1 MFPFASED
9 PNIFRASITFLKLQS
24 IPPRE
29 RPTSGGRCAV
39 DTTNELHKG
48 EQRFHIIAHT
58 DFSGVAEEGTWRH
71 VSAHAIAASP
81 FGPWQVVDAPPYTR
95 TITWEGGEEM
105 EVYTRE

>member
-1 MFPFASED
+1 MLDASRS
-9 PNIFRASITFLKLQS
+9 PSYVVVT
-24 IPPRE
+24 PE
-29 RPTSGGRCAV
+29 RFMTIVGYPLTPS
-39 DTTNELHKG
+39 
-48 EQRFHIIAHT
+48 IAHT
-58 DFSGVAEEGTWRH
+58 DFSGAAEEGTWRH

>member
-1 MFPFASED
+1 MRPPISEV
-9 PNIFRASITFLKLQS
+9 
-24 IPPRE
+24 PPSK
-29 RPTSGGRCAV
+29 RPTSGGCCAV